1 MSLLLLC
8 LTLDTDLLVAK
19 SSTTEMSER
28 IINKAQQKY
37 RDIPS
42 SPGFAGSFNF
52 QKYCLIYF

>member
-8 LTLDTDLLVAK
+8 LTLDAYLFVAT

-28 IINKAQQKY
+28 IIKKAQQKH